1 MQFKTAR
8 VYPLTE
14 DFAHSADELAT
25 LCEKHAFTECGKN
38 DAVKLGWVRPMGKV
52 GEFVHA
58 SNGYFLV
65 TLRKDE
71 KILPGSVVNQ
81 ILKERIDEKEEAED
95 RKLSSKEKS
104 EMKDEVIFEL
114 LPKAFVKTSLQNA
127 YIDTRN
133 QRIVVDAGS
142 AGKAE
147 ELISFL
153 RNTVDSLP
161 CVPLAVNAD
170 TLMMMT
176 SWLRSK
182 AAPINFEIG
191 GDCELKDTN
200 GDDGVVTCKNEDL
213 FASQVINHINH
224 GKQVTKIAL
233 TWDGKISFM
242 IDKELGF
249 KRIKFLDGVLDDDA
263 YESCTPEERFDTDF
277 SLFTEYFSDM
287 FEEVVTVF
295 DGMIN
300 A

>member
-14 DFAHSADELAT
+14 DFTLSADELAV

-38 DAVKLGWVRPMGKV
+38 DAMRLGWVRPMGKT

-58 SNGYFLV
+58 VNGYYLV

-81 ILKERIDEKEEAED
+81 ILKERVDEKEEAED

-133 QRIVVDAGS
+133 QRLVVDAGS
-142 AGKAE
+142 ANKAE

-182 AAPINFEIG
+182 TAPLNFEIG

-200 GDDGVVTCKNEDL
+200 GEDGVVTCKNEDL
-213 FASQVINHINH
+213 FSSQVINHINH

-233 TWDGKISFM
+233 TWSEKVNFM

-249 KRIKFLDGVLDDDA
+249 KRLKFLDGVLDDDA

-277 SLFTEYFSDM
+277 SLFTEYFSDL
-287 FEEVVTVF
+287 FEDVVTVF
-295 DGMIN
+295 DGLMN